1 MKLTVTNTS
10 PLPLYRQMYDQ
21 LAAQIL
27 RGEIAPGEVL
37 PPIRTVAQE
46 LSVSLISVR
55 RAWEELERD
64 GFIHTAVGRG
74 TFAAAL
80 GETDKA
86 AMRRAILKEKLTD
99 AAVLRGCRRIR
110 RGSGGAAARAD
121 EGGKRMRK
129 KLLLIAT
136 GGTIASR
143 PAEDGLTPEM
153 TSEELLQCIPEVRS
167 LCEIDTVQPFNLDST
182 NMRPQ
187 NWVELVKIIR
197 EKYESYDGFVI
208 THGTDTMAYAA
219 ATLYYLIQ
227 NSPKP
232 VVLTGSQVSIYARD
246 TDARENLRNAITY
259 AADEDACGIHLVFD
273 NKVICANRAQK
284 TRTRSFNAFSSIDYP
299 EVAVI
304 RGGEVRYY
312 IRESFPGPVRFYD
325 ALDSR
330 VCVIKLIP
338 GMAPGILDYVAEHAH
353 AVVIESF
360 GVGGV
365 PYYDNDEFTEKIG
378 HLLRNHVKVIFTTQ
392 VSHEGSDM
400 ELYRV
405 GFRIKK
411 KYELLEAY
419 TMTTEAVVAKVEWAL
434 ANSADDAE
442 FRKLFLT
449 PVGNDR
455 L

>member
-1 MKLTVTNTS
+1 
-10 PLPLYRQMYDQ
+10 
-21 LAAQIL
+21 
-27 RGEIAPGEVL
+27 
-37 PPIRTVAQE
+37 
-46 LSVSLISVR
+46 
-55 RAWEELERD
+55 
-64 GFIHTAVGRG
+64 
-74 TFAAAL
+74 
-80 GETDKA
+80 
-86 AMRRAILKEKLTD
+86 
-99 AAVLRGCRRIR
+99 
-110 RGSGGAAARAD
+110 
-121 EGGKRMRK
+121 MRK

-197 EKYESYDGFVI
+197 DKYESYDGFVI

-259 AADEDACGIHLVFD
+259 AADDDACGIHLVFD

-353 AVVIESF
+353 AVV
-360 GVGGV
+360 
-365 PYYDNDEFTEKIG
+365 
-378 HLLRNHVKVIFTTQ
+378 KVIFTTQ

-434 ANSADDAE
+434 ANSADDEE

>member
-1 MKLTVTNTS
+1 M
-10 PLPLYRQMYDQ
+10 
-21 LAAQIL
+21 
-27 RGEIAPGEVL
+27 
-37 PPIRTVAQE
+37 
-46 LSVSLISVR
+46 
-55 RAWEELERD
+55 
-64 GFIHTAVGRG
+64 
-74 TFAAAL
+74 
-80 GETDKA
+80 
-86 AMRRAILKEKLTD
+86 
-99 AAVLRGCRRIR
+99 
-110 RGSGGAAARAD
+110 
-121 EGGKRMRK
+121 
-129 KLLLIAT
+129 
-136 GGTIASR
+136 
-143 PAEDGLTPEM
+143 
-153 TSEELLQCIPEVRS
+153 
-167 LCEIDTVQPFNLDST
+167 
-182 NMRPQ
+182 
-187 NWVELVKIIR
+187 
-197 EKYESYDGFVI
+197 
-208 THGTDTMAYAA
+208 
-219 ATLYYLIQ
+219 
-227 NSPKP
+227 P

-259 AADEDACGIHLVFD
+259 AADDDACGIHLVFD

-434 ANSADDAE
+434 ANSSDDEE

>member
-1 MKLTVTNTS
+1 MS
-10 PLPLYRQMYDQ
+10 
-21 LAAQIL
+21 
-27 RGEIAPGEVL
+27 
-37 PPIRTVAQE
+37 
-46 LSVSLISVR
+46 
-55 RAWEELERD
+55 
-64 GFIHTAVGRG
+64 
-74 TFAAAL
+74 
-80 GETDKA
+80 
-86 AMRRAILKEKLTD
+86 
-99 AAVLRGCRRIR
+99 
-110 RGSGGAAARAD
+110 
-121 EGGKRMRK
+121 K

-197 EKYESYDGFVI
+197 DKYESYDGFVI

-259 AADEDACGIHLVFD
+259 AADDDACGIHLVFD

-304 RGGEVRYY
+304 RGSEVRYY

-434 ANSADDAE
+434 ANSADDEE

>member
-1 MKLTVTNTS
+1 MKH
-10 PLPLYRQMYDQ
+10 
-21 LAAQIL
+21 I
-27 RGEIAPGEVL
+27 
-37 PPIRTVAQE
+37 
-46 LSVSLISVR
+46 
-55 RAWEELERD
+55 
-64 GFIHTAVGRG
+64 
-74 TFAAAL
+74 
-80 GETDKA
+80 
-86 AMRRAILKEKLTD
+86 
-99 AAVLRGCRRIR
+99 
-110 RGSGGAAARAD
+110 
-121 EGGKRMRK
+121 
-129 KLLLIAT
+129 LLIAT
-136 GGTIASR
+136 GGTIASGNS
-143 PAEDGLTPEM
+143 ENGLTPQIS
-153 TSEELLQCIPEVRS
+153 SEELLSYVPAAREFCT
-167 LCEIDTVQPFNLDST
+167 IDAVQILNIDST
-182 NMRPQ
+182 NLQPEHWLLMART
-187 NWVELVKIIR
+187 VR
-197 EKYESYDGFVI
+197 ENYDKYDGFVI
-208 THGTDTMAYAA
+208 CHGTDTMAYAA

-259 AADEDACGIHLVFD
+259 AADDDACGIHLVFD

-330 VCVIKLIP
+330 VCVIKRIP

-434 ANSADDAE
+434 ANSADDEE

>member
-1 MKLTVTNTS
+1 
-10 PLPLYRQMYDQ
+10 
-21 LAAQIL
+21 
-27 RGEIAPGEVL
+27 
-37 PPIRTVAQE
+37 
-46 LSVSLISVR
+46 
-55 RAWEELERD
+55 
-64 GFIHTAVGRG
+64 
-74 TFAAAL
+74 
-80 GETDKA
+80 
-86 AMRRAILKEKLTD
+86 
-99 AAVLRGCRRIR
+99 
-110 RGSGGAAARAD
+110 
-121 EGGKRMRK
+121 MRK

-197 EKYESYDGFVI
+197 DKYESYDGFVI

-246 TDARENLRNAITY
+246 TDARENLRSAITY
-259 AADEDACGIHLVFD
+259 AADDNACGIHLVFD

-312 IRESFPGPVRFYD
+312 IRESFPGPVRFMMRLT
-325 ALDSR
+325 AVSASSSSFPAWRPAFSTMSPSTPTPLSSR
-330 VCVIKLIP
+330 ASASAACRITITTSSP
-338 GMAPGILDYVAEHAH
+338 RRSD
-353 AVVIESF
+353 
-360 GVGGV
+360 
-365 PYYDNDEFTEKIG
+365 
-378 HLLRNHVKVIFTTQ
+378 IFC
-392 VSHEGSDM
+392 E
-400 ELYRV
+400 
-405 GFRIKK
+405 
-411 KYELLEAY
+411 
-419 TMTTEAVVAKVEWAL
+419 TM
-434 ANSADDAE
+434 
-442 FRKLFLT
+442 
-449 PVGNDR
+449 
-455 L
+455 

>member
-1 MKLTVTNTS
+1 MKK
-10 PLPLYRQMYDQ
+10 
-21 LAAQIL
+21 I
-27 RGEIAPGEVL
+27 
-37 PPIRTVAQE
+37 
-46 LSVSLISVR
+46 
-55 RAWEELERD
+55 
-64 GFIHTAVGRG
+64 
-74 TFAAAL
+74 
-80 GETDKA
+80 
-86 AMRRAILKEKLTD
+86 
-99 AAVLRGCRRIR
+99 
-110 RGSGGAAARAD
+110 
-121 EGGKRMRK
+121 
-129 KLLLIAT
+129 LLLAT
-136 GGTIASR
+136 GGTIASKPTASGGLA
-143 PAEDGLTPEM
+143 PAI
-153 TSEELLQCIPEVRS
+153 TSEELLSFVPELAK
-167 LCEIDTVQPFNLDST
+167 LCEIDAVQLFSLDST
-182 NMRPQ
+182 NVGPEQWQQLVHAIRQ
-187 NWVELVKIIR
+187 N
-197 EKYESYDGFVI
+197 YDAYDGFVI
-208 THGTDTMAYAA
+208 AHGTDTMAYAA

-259 AADEDACGIHLVFD
+259 AADDDACGIHLVFD

-378 HLLRNHVKVIFTTQ
+378 HLLWNHVKVFFTTQ

-434 ANSADDAE
+434 ANKDGI
-442 FRKLFLT
+442 L
-449 PVGNDR
+449 NDR
-455 L
+455 NRT